1 MSRML
6 PGRRRLA
13 LVLFAMSCVAAAY
26 VVANA
31 ARLELDPAIVSAC
44 EKFPVATT
52 VHWDV
57 SGLGLKSVQLEVNN
71 VGSPRKLWQISGSR
85 GTAKSGKWAHDG
97 YTVSLVWRD
106 FVLKKRTL
114 ATEPCLDEKRL

>member
-1 MSRML
+1 VL
-6 PGRRRLA
+6 LA
-13 LVLFAMSCVAAAY
+13 VSCVAAAAY
-26 VVANA
+26 AVASA

-57 SGLGLKSVQLEVNN
+57 SGLGLKSVRLEVNN
-71 VGSPRKLWQISGSR
+71 VGSPRKLWQIRGSY
-85 GTAKSGKWAHDG
+85 GTAKSDKWAQDG

-114 ATEPCLDEKRL
+114 ATEPCLEEKRP